1 MPICKNCGSR
11 ITKFDKDM
19 CPICGERNPFDTE
32 SDQTQDITG
41 VIGKLGNDLNLS
53 KMRKRKTMIALAF
66 SLGFAGAPLFY
77 IGYIKNA
84 LVWVLIN
91 LILGVASVLIP
102 VLNKQPLW
110 IGFVILAGV
119 LVISNIILGTL
130 LTVKHNFKDSYGE
143 LIK

>member
-19 CPICGERNPFDTE
+19 CPICGEKNPFNTE

-41 VIGKLGNDLNLS
+41 VIGKVGNDLDLS
-53 KMRKRKTMIALAF
+53 KTRKRKTMIALAF

-77 IGYIKNA
+77 IGYIRNA

-91 LILGVASVLIP
+91 VVAIAAAILIP
-102 VLNKQPLW
+102 TL
-110 IGFVILAGV
+110 IGNPIWVGLIIMAGV
-119 LVISNIILGTL
+119 LVLSNLVLGTL
-130 LTVKHNFKDSYGE
+130 LSIKHNFKDSYGE